1 MSRNF
6 FHISI
11 CVCLSRYFYIFVATV
26 ITTNFLSFLVGFRWI
41 ATMKHARANL
51 THFHC
56 TYFHIFFLPSYSSL
70 SLLSLFLFPSLSL
83 ERFTS
88 LQQFVLCQLFP
99 SPPFLSVFA
108 VPFFLL
114 FYLYTRVSHPH
125 HSSSCPFI
133 LVPRFPL
140 SDLHHPLDV
149 FGPFANNAVLAPPRY
164 FRWINLI

>member
-51 THFHC
+51 THFQKHADNV
-56 TYFHIFFLPSYSSL
+56 FPHFFFFPLIAR
-70 SLLSLFLFPSLSL
+70 LLSLFLFPSL